1 MVDEVEVPTVGQ
13 LHHEIVMAPHRPTT
27 IIILEDGLDQM
38 ELTDTMVNEDKT
50 VKKEETETSKLS

>member
-1 MVDEVEVPTVGQ
+1 MEVHTVGQ
-13 LHHEIVMAPHRPTT
+13 LHHVIMMARTRLTT

-50 VKKEETETSKLS
+50 VK

>member
-1 MVDEVEVPTVGQ
+1 MVDEVEVHTVGQ
-13 LHHEIVMAPHRPTT
+13 LQHEIMMAVPRLTT

-50 VKKEETETSKLS
+50 VK